1 MTISS
6 IHTDNAAQPIG
17 PYQQACSFKNI
28 LWTSGQIGLHPKP
41 GTLAQDPQAQIQQA
55 LDNCQAILQA
65 GNSDWQHVIKAT
77 LFTTDMTLVPLI
89 NDLYTTRLGNHRP
102 ARSCVEVSQL
112 PKGACFEIELI
123 ATQEPRM

>member
-28 LWTSGQIGLHPKP
+28 LWTSGQIGLHPKT
-41 GTLAQDPQAQIQQA
+41 GTLTQDPQAQIQQA
-55 LDNCQAILQA
+55 LDNCEAILQTS
-65 GNSDWQHVIKAT
+65 NSDWQQVIKAT
-77 LFTTDMTLVPLI
+77 LFTTDMTLIPII
-89 NDLYTTRLGNHRP
+89 NDLYTTHLGSHRP

-112 PKGACFEIELI
+112 PKGACFEIELV
-123 ATQEPRM
+123 ALKT

>member
-28 LWTSGQIGLHPKP
+28 LWTSGQIGLHPKT

-55 LDNCQAILQA
+55 LDNCEAILQA
-65 GNSDWQHVIKAT
+65 SNSDWQQVIKAT
-77 LFTTDMTLVPLI
+77 LFTTDMTLIPII
-89 NDLYTTRLGNHRP
+89 NDLYTTRLGSHRP